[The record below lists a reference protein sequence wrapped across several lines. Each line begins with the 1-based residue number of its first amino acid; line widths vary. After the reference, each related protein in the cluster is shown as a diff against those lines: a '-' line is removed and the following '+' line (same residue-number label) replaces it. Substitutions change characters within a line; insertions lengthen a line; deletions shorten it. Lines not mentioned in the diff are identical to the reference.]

1 MPFQRFLSF
10 PKILKITS
18 SIQSVDFL
26 QSGIQRLVRYVG
38 QLRTKCVRPV
48 DPQTCFLYYLWWRD
62 VGILTP
68 LVRSKLRGALHQSLQ
83 HAQQCTPTCSSCSL
97 PGARSPYLTLLSFK
111 SSKKKLV
118 SHHFV
123 HTLAGCLL
131 VAFSEKTCDVERQS
145 RLEKS

>member
-1 MPFQRFLSF
+1 MGR
-10 PKILKITS
+10 
-18 SIQSVDFL
+18 
-26 QSGIQRLVRYVG
+26 RLVGPKGSEV
-38 QLRTKCVRPV
+38 VRKGELEEEHAVFEALHQAHESAP
-48 DPQTCFLYYLWWRD
+48 
-62 VGILTP
+62 
-68 LVRSKLRGALHQSLQ
+68 LHQSLQ

-145 RLEKS
+145 RSEEI